1 MIRAVVAGAA
11 GQMGKRV
18 IQAIYQTEGIEL
30 VGAWECR
37 DHHSLNG
44 DAGLVAGIPQLGIP
58 IAADVKSSLG
68 EYYEERVDVLIDFT
82 NHQAAMEHLREVVK
96 LQKAIVIGTTG
107 FVTEEKEIIRKIAPN
122 TRSLI
127 APNMSLGVN
136 LLFRI
141 LGDIAKALNGYDVE
155 ITEAHHRL
163 KKDAPSGTAI
173 KMGEV
178 IAQAQGQNLNSCAVY
193 CRKGHTGPR
202 TDHEIGFQVVRAGDI
217 VGEHTVIFAG
227 SGERIEIIHRAHS
240 RDTFA
245 QGAVRAA
252 IWLVN
257 QPPGLYTMED
267 VLGLK

>member
-1 MIRAVVAGAA
+1 MVRAVVAGAA

-18 IQAIYQTEGIEL
+18 IQAIYKTEGIEL
-30 VGAWECR
+30 VGALER
-37 DHHSLNG
+37 VDHDFLDQ
-44 DAGLVAGIPQLGIP
+44 DAGLVAGISLLTVP
-58 IAADVKSSLG
+58 IKSMV
-68 EYYEERVDVLIDFT
+68 EPKYDVLIDFT
-82 NHQAAMEHLREVVK
+82 NHQAAITHLRAAADW
-96 LQKAIVIGTTG
+96 QKAIVIGTTG
-107 FVTEEKEIIRKIAPN
+107 FTSEERKKIEEIAPQ

-136 LLFRI
+136 LLFQV
-141 LGDIAKALNGYDVE
+141 LGDVAKVLSTYDVE
-155 ITEAHHRL
+155 ISEAHHRL

-178 IAQAQGQNLNSCAVY
+178 IAQAKGQNLNGCAVY

-227 SGERIEIIHRAHS
+227 PGERIEITHRVHS
-240 RDTFA
+240 RDVFA

-257 QPPGLYTMED
+257 QPAGLYAMED
-267 VLGLK
+267 MLGLK